1 MNTLINV
8 SGMTCGHCVQ
18 SVTEELSKISGVTD
32 VKVELDSGKVDITSD
47 AELNM
52 VQVAEAIEE
61 AGYVL
66 Q

>member
-1 MNTLINV
+1 
-8 SGMTCGHCVQ
+8 MTCGHCVQ

-52 VQVAEAIEE
+52 AQVAEAIEE

>member
-1 MNTLINV
+1 
-8 SGMTCGHCVQ
+8 MTCGHCVQ

-47 AELNM
+47 GELNM
-52 VQVAEAIEE
+52 AKVAEAIEE